1 MNAAATAT
9 TTTTII
15 VLLII
20 TIHIKRDKDCNGNE
34 RDTRERTTREGGGGQ
49 RFKIICYEVYC
60 R

>member
-34 RDTRERTTREGGGGQ
+34 RDTRERTTREGGGVKGL
-49 RFKIICYEVYC
+49 K
-60 R
+60 